1 MKNHF
6 TLKQIVLMAAFI
18 IPSLIGGLNAQVT
31 LIKPDATTAS
41 FPTISAAYTA
51 VDFGTLPGAHT
62 IQIESSYSG
71 ETTYPLTLG
80 SLLGAS
86 ETNSVLI
93 KPATGVKKTLA
104 YPNRTVIATGIN
116 TTSTMASLV
125 LNDVTGLDT
134 ASYVIGVGGNTYYN
148 GRFKKLSA
156 VDVESKTV
164 SFVTGTFTGSR
175 TNNTLFF
182 GAAETKT
189 VIFNGAK
196 YVTIDGVSRTD
207 ANTGLTIENPNCIYA
222 QTLNFTGNAQYNTIK
237 NCIIRGA
244 NQTCAFGPGVGATIF
259 FNSTSFNTITMN
271 DVCDMN
277 IEAIPM
283 PIAAIQV
290 TGSGANFENTISENN
305 LYNISNFTAS
315 GGANTGFVQFGSPYN
330 ASSHSNKVLN
340 NKMFWTKTVKFA
352 SGSTLAMIG
361 TGGGMNGLYNLFEG
375 NVMGYANA
383 EGTGTAIIDGVGA
396 TIKGVSTFKNFTCKN
411 NTIANLE
418 INALTFVGIELAA
431 INTSTPSADDICNG
445 NTVKNIKLTSNNNGT
460 MQGIIVNASTPTNIN
475 IKNNVVKNLTLELVN
490 SVNIPKLYGINYTGN
505 YNSTTA
511 YVQNY
516 FGNEVSNLTAGFGPS
531 TCLVVGEVIGMRT
544 SAASILEKNL
554 VYNLN
559 ANAESPIK
567 AISITGN
574 YSNPLTLQNNIVRIG
589 TDVAG
594 NVEMT
599 ALEMTSNKEVKLYHN
614 TIYLGGQCAAD
625 AANTVKTRTI
635 NCLKDSVL
643 AMDIQNNIIS
653 NKRAGGASINGA
665 LYTLA
670 EGKVTITNNNLY
682 NYNGEFGFNGNPL
695 SGFNIWKIGT
705 GLENGSLD
713 NVDAKFAS
721 ATGTTPNMRLTI
733 GSPADMSGIDLTA
746 VVADDF
752 YGTVRST
759 LTPSDM
765 GAIAFD
771 ASSTAVNEIIK
782 KQFTV
787 FTTSNSIV
795 IRSANGQSISIFNMT
810 GQLVK
815 TVTSNSDLLSIPASK
830 GLYIVSVGKEK
841 TKISVN

>member
-1 MKNHF
+1 MKNIF
-6 TLKQIVLMAAFI
+6 TLKQTFMFI
-18 IPSLIGGLNAQVT
+18 ALTLLGITGNMNAQVT

-41 FPTISAAYTA
+41 FPTISAAYAA

-62 IQIESSYSG
+62 IQIESSYNG
-71 ETTYPLTLG
+71 ETTYPLTFGLLLG
-80 SLLGAS
+80 SS

-104 YPNRTVIATGIN
+104 FPNRTIIATGVN
-116 TTSTMASLV
+116 TSSTMASLV

-148 GRFKKLSA
+148 GKFKKLSA
-156 VDVESKTV
+156 VDEASKTV

-175 TNNTLFF
+175 TNNTLYF

-207 ANTGLTIENPNCIYA
+207 ANTGLIIENPNCIYA
-222 QTLNFTGNAQYNTIK
+222 QTIHFTGNAAYNTVK
-237 NCIIRGA
+237 NCIVRGA

-259 FNSTSFNTITMN
+259 FSNTSFNTITMN

-277 IEAIPM
+277 NDLIPM

-290 TGSGANFENTISENN
+290 TGSGTNFENTISENN

-315 GGANTGFVQFGSPYN
+315 GGANTGFVSFGSPYN
-330 ASSHSNKVLN
+330 ANSHSNKVLKN
-340 NKMFWTKTVKFA
+340 RMFWTKTAKFA

-361 TGGGMNGLYNLFEG
+361 TGGGMNGLYNIFEG
-375 NVMGYANA
+375 NIMGYANA
-383 EGTGTAIIDGVGA
+383 NGTGTAILDAVGA
-396 TIKGVSTFKNFTCKN
+396 NIKGVSSFKNFTCKN

-418 INALTFVGIELAA
+418 INGLSFIGIELAA
-431 INTSTPSADDICNG
+431 GNTATPNADDICNG

-460 MQGIIVNASTPTNIN
+460 MQGIVVNVATPYNIN
-475 IKNNVVKNLTLELVN
+475 IKNNAVKNLTLELVN
-490 SVNIPKLYGINYTGN
+490 SVNIPKLYGINYAGT

-516 FGNEVSNLTAGFGPS
+516 SGNEVSNLTAGFGAS

-544 SAASILEKNL
+544 SAASVVEKNL

-559 ANAESPIK
+559 INAESPIK

-574 YSNPLTLQNNIVRIG
+574 YSNPLTVQNNIVRIG

-594 NVEMT
+594 NSDII
-599 ALEMTSNKEVKLYHN
+599 ALEMNANKATKLYHN

-625 AANTVKTRTI
+625 AANTVKTRAI

-643 AMDIQNNIIS
+643 AMDIQNNIIC
-653 NKRAGGASINGA
+653 NKRSGGASLNGA

-670 EGKVTITNNNLY
+670 EGKVTVTNNNLY

-695 SGFNIWKIGT
+695 SGFAIWKLGT
-705 GLENGSLD
+705 GLETGSLD
-713 NVDAKFAS
+713 NVDAKFID
-721 ATGTTPNMRLTI
+721 ATGTTPNMHLLS
-733 GSPADMSGIDLTA
+733 GSPADLSGADLIL
-746 VVADDF
+746 VVTDDF
-752 YGTVRST
+752 YGSSRSIFS
-759 LTPSDM
+759 PNDM
-765 GAIAFD
+765 GAVAYD
-771 ASSTAVNEIIK
+771 AISAVNEIK
-782 KQFTV
+782 SNEFAV
-787 FTTSNSIV
+787 FSNNNSIIV
-795 IRSANGQSISIFNMT
+795 EKANRQNISIYNMT

-815 TVTSNSDLLSIPASK
+815 SLVSNSDKLTVPVSN
-830 GLYIVSVGKEK
+830 GFYIVSIGKEK
-841 TKISVN
+841 TKVLVK